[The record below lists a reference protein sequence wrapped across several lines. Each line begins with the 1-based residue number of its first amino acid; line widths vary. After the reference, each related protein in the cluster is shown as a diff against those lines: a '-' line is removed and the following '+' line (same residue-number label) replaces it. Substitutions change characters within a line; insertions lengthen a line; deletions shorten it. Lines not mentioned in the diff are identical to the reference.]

1 MVYIFKNKFPSIND
15 VVMVKIT
22 DINQLNIVG
31 NLIDYNNLTGYISY
45 SELCKKKRYNLHKIV
60 NIGKEVIMQITGLN
74 QEKNYVE
81 LSIRALIDKDIEK
94 FTNYRKRYLAV
105 YNLWRYVF
113 MKLKPELEMK
123 IENINDNEINNFIED
138 TLWKIEKLIEENEND
153 EQDDEI
159 NFEELYRNFIN
170 PNNNYELIKN
180 ISEYDIDKIKNIL
193 DSYSQIKIVPV
204 KLTRYQEFTAYSH
217 ELNGLTDIKSAMDYK
232 SFDKYNDFS
241 DKYEISILYLASN
254 KYSITVKQ
262 KVPMNDDINELY
274 DYLIQEITKRCSNNN
289 IVFTI

>member
-1 MVYIFKNKFPSIND
+1 MVYIYKNQIPSIND

-22 DINQLNIVG
+22 DINKLNVVG
-31 NLIDYNNLTGYISY
+31 NLIDFNNFTGYISY

-81 LSIRALIDKDIEK
+81 LSIRALINKDIEE
-94 FTNYRKRYLAV
+94 FTNFRKKYLVV

-123 IENINDNEINNFIED
+123 IEKIDENEINYFMEN
-138 TLWKIEKLIEENEND
+138 TLWKIEKIIED
-153 EQDDEI
+153 TEQDDEI

-170 PNNNYELIKN
+170 PKNNYELIKN
-180 ISEYDIDKIKNIL
+180 ITEYDIYKIKNIL

-204 KLTRYQEFTAYSH
+204 KQTKYQEFTAYSH
-217 ELNGLTDIKSAMDYK
+217 ELNGLSDIKNAMNYK
-232 SFDKYNDFS
+232 SFEKYNEFS
-241 DKYEISILYLASN
+241 DKYEINILYLASN
-254 KYSITVKQ
+254 KYSITIKQ
-262 KVPMNDDINELY
+262 KVLMNDDINELY
-274 DYLIQEITKRCSNNN
+274 NYLIQEITKRCSYSN

>member
-1 MVYIFKNKFPSIND
+1 MVYIFKNKTPSIND

-22 DINQLNIVG
+22 DINQLNVVG
-31 NLIDYNNLTGYISY
+31 NLIDFNNLTGYISY

-74 QEKNYVE
+74 EEKNYVE
-81 LSIRALIDKDIEK
+81 LSIRALIEKDIEE
-94 FTNYRKRYLAV
+94 FTNYRKKYLAV

-123 IENINDNEINNFIED
+123 IERIDDDEINNFMEN
-138 TLWKIEKLIEENEND
+138 TLWKIEKLIEDD

-159 NFEELYRNFIN
+159 NFEELHRNFIN
-170 PNNNYELIKN
+170 PKNNYELIKN
-180 ISEYDIDKIKNIL
+180 ITNYDIDKIKNIL

-204 KLTRYQEFTAYSH
+204 KQTRYQEFTAYSH
-217 ELNGLTDIKSAMDYK
+217 ELNGLADIKNAMNYK
-232 SFDKYNDFS
+232 SFDKYNDIYEN
-241 DKYEISILYLASN
+241 YEISILYLASN
-254 KYSITVKQ
+254 KYSINVKQ
-262 KVPMNDDINELY
+262 KNPMVEDINELY
-274 DYLIQEITKRCSNNN
+274 DYLIQEITKRCSSSN

>member
-1 MVYIFKNKFPSIND
+1 MVYIFKNKIPSIND

-22 DINQLNIVG
+22 DINKLNVVG
-31 NLIDYNNLTGYISY
+31 NLIDFNNLTGYISY

-81 LSIRALIDKDIEK
+81 LSIRALINKDIEE
-94 FTNYRKRYLAV
+94 FTNYRKKYLAV

-123 IENINDNEINNFIED
+123 IENINENEMNNFMEE
-138 TLWKIEKLIEENEND
+138 TLWKIEIIIEEN

-170 PNNNYELIKN
+170 PKNNYELIKN
-180 ISEYDIDKIKNIL
+180 ITEYDIHKIKNIL
-193 DSYSQIKIVPV
+193 DSYSQIKNVPV
-204 KLTRYQEFTAYSH
+204 KQTKYEEFTAYSH
-217 ELNGLTDIKSAMDYK
+217 ELNGLLDIKTAMNYK

-254 KYSITVKQ
+254 KYSITLKQ
-262 KVPMNDDINELY
+262 KVPMDEDINELY
-274 DYLIQEITKRCSNNN
+274 DYLIQELTKRCSSSK

>member
-1 MVYIFKNKFPSIND
+1 MVYIFKNKIPSIND

-22 DINQLNIVG
+22 DINKLNVVG
-31 NLIDYNNLTGYISY
+31 NLIDFNNLTGYISY

-81 LSIRALIDKDIEK
+81 LSIRALINKDIEE
-94 FTNYRKRYLAV
+94 FTNYRKKYLAV

-123 IENINDNEINNFIED
+123 IENINENEMNNFMEE
-138 TLWKIEKLIEENEND
+138 TLWKIEKIIEEN

-159 NFEELYRNFIN
+159 NFEELYKNLIN
-170 PNNNYELIKN
+170 PKNNYELIKN
-180 ISEYDIDKIKNIL
+180 ITENDIHKIKNIL
-193 DSYSQIKIVPV
+193 DSYSQIKFVPV
-204 KLTRYQEFTAYSH
+204 KQTRYQEFTAYSH
-217 ELNGLTDIKSAMDYK
+217 ELNGLLDIKTVMNYK

-254 KYSITVKQ
+254 KYSITLKQ
-262 KVPMNDDINELY
+262 KVPMDEDINELY
-274 DYLIQEITKRCSNNN
+274 DYLIQEITKRCSSSN